1 MRELRFVLRRA
12 SRWKGLMI
20 LAVAL
25 TVVQCGM
32 ELWLPRLMAEAV
44 NSGIL
49 EGSMETIRSIGRQ
62 MLLVCAV
69 MGISGYGSSVI
80 CAAVGQRLALGLRG
94 ELYDKISSLS
104 VRQVSAIGHGS
115 LLTRLT
121 ADIDTCAEFVHSL
134 LLLAAEPVLLTVG
147 GIYMMWRLAPP
158 LGTAFLGFVL
168 VLFCVMLL
176 FIRAT
181 APGFRRVRAVT
192 DRLNARMQRVFGSF
206 RLIKSYNTRTRE
218 QDAFSKDNTLLFD
231 TAFAVQKRIAF
242 FNPIIMLIVDLTVAV
257 ILLLSGR
264 QVASASMDVGSVLSA
279 ITWSEQILLSIAAAG
294 GMFRIVA
301 ETQPSAQRVREVLE
315 TESDMPDGSESIAE
329 PFRELRFEDVSF
341 GYEADV
347 PVVDHL
353 NFALH
358 AGETLAVVGP
368 VGCGKTTLA
377 SLCARLYDVTGGRV
391 TLNGADI
398 KTLRLEELRRA
409 VALVEKQSAVLE
421 GTVLENIV
429 FGRKDIGR
437 EDVARAVSAAQLE
450 EYIEKAPKGL
460 DTPLAAMGRSLS
472 GGERQRLT
480 IARALAGRPGLL
492 VLDDSTSSLDYRTE
506 RQLLEGVKEHY
517 AGSAVLLITNR
528 LMTATRA
535 DRILVLDGSGRI
547 AAEGTDAALRR
558 RCALYRRMAEQQAR
572 EE

>member
-1 MRELRFVLRRA
+1 
-12 SRWKGLMI
+12 MI
-20 LAVAL
+20 LAVML

-49 EGSMETIRSIGRQ
+49 QGSMETIRSIGRQ
-62 MLLVCAV
+62 MALVCAV
-69 MGISGYGSSVI
+69 MGVSGYGSSVI
-80 CAAVGQRLALGLRG
+80 CATVGQRLALELRG

-147 GIYMMWRLAPP
+147 GIIMMWRVAPP
-158 LGTAFLGFVL
+158 LGMAFLAFVL
-168 VLFCVMLL
+168 VLVCVMLL

-181 APGFRRVRAVT
+181 APGFRRVRTVT
-192 DRLNARMQRVFGSF
+192 DVLNSRMQRIFGGF
-206 RLIKSYNTRTRE
+206 RLIKAYNAKTRE
-218 QDAFSKDNTLLFD
+218 QTAFSADNTRLFD
-231 TAFAVQKRIAF
+231 TAYAVQKRIAF

-257 ILLLSGR
+257 ILYLSGR
-264 QVASASMDVGSVLSA
+264 QVAAESMDVGSVLSA
-279 ITWSEQILLSIAAAG
+279 ITWSEQILLSIAAGG

-301 ETQPSAQRVREVLE
+301 ETEPSAQRIREVME
-315 TESDMPDGSESIAE
+315 TVSDMPDGTEKLSG

-341 GYEADV
+341 GYEPGV
-347 PVVDHL
+347 PVLDRL
-353 NFALH
+353 NFSLR

-391 TLNGADI
+391 TVNDTDI
-398 KTLRLEELRRA
+398 RALRLEELRRA

-421 GTVLENIV
+421 GTVLDNIV
-429 FGRKDIGR
+429 FGREDISR
-437 EDVARAVSAAQLE
+437 EDAERAVSAAQLS

-506 RQLLEGVKEHY
+506 RQLLESVKERC
-517 AGSAVLLITNR
+517 AVLIITNR

-535 DRILVLDGSGRI
+535 DRILVLDGSGKI
-547 AAEGTDAALRR
+547 AAEGTDASLRST
-558 RCALYRRMAEQQAR
+558 CALYRRMAEQQAR
-572 EE
+572 ED